1 MNNRAEFETSRKASG
16 SGWVTRTLIMTLGIL
31 IGFTLFSSPAN
42 AQTVIPDV
50 DPHGLIAHSED
61 ASAYSI
67 SSDRPDRLAVWA
79 CHTRSGKKDYKVKP
93 TQLVKH
99 FKRVALPY
107 FAWLSENR
115 YNPEFVV
122 GGTVTVAYETGC
134 RAAVATRSSSES
146 EEITGVIIM
155 TDTPN
160 VATKDGIPRVG
171 YAHPGALCSGANS
184 CTYPGNYRYT
194 VLRSNRTPLRNSEFH
209 DQTLLHEI
217 GHMLNFPHSFSDGKP
232 GGEYN
237 NHMDI
242 MSAGRTIDLG
252 TLAVNRYAAGWI
264 PTEQV
269 QVHSVTGGDSPPVA
283 LYDLAYLGQ
292 PGSQMLVLPVQA
304 GDFYALGARGR
315 SEHDSDIPREGVEV
329 YRINQVDCEY
339 SKVDGWC
346 RGVRRRTEPFIAVNR
361 SNDNLGHV
369 YRVGE
374 DIALEDIVIQLRVL
388 ERTGSGYRIWVGPGP
403 VRSGPLW
410 RGDFFDDEGSVH
422 EDSINL
428 LAAAKIT
435 EGCKP
440 YQFCPQD
447 KVTRAQMV
455 AFLARALGLTATTD
469 RASTSDFEDV
479 GSEDWYVGYLNALNA
494 LIPIATGDPDGRTFR
509 PSEHITRGE
518 MAIMLNRALSL
529 DANGGRNAIVFA
541 DVPAGTELATAVANL
556 AMAGITQGCESKPKP
571 RFCPDIT
578 LSRAQMASLLA
589 RSPVTLDADDE
600 EVRSDREI
608 RIRVGKPS
616 TRCPQDA
623 TCWGLHHDYQYE
635 FIGDFDPAPYT
646 LECWA
651 NDQLVWSG
659 NWSGRPETGC
669 YSWASGHTVQVVV
682 DGVKSNKLRW
692 TQPDEEEVG
701 SGVREVRISV
711 GNPSTRCPQG
721 VTCLGLHHDYQYE
734 FIGEFDPAPY
744 TLECWTNNRRVWFGL
759 WSGVPERGCYSWGS
773 GQTVYVVVDGVKSNE
788 LLWIQP
794 DEEIRPD
801 EPDEEEIRPDG
812 QGVQTE
818 WHVNDDPILGGTER
832 FWRSGQVGKG
842 YGNNNY
848 VYMFADSDAS
858 APDNTALWEMG
869 NRIGRQEIQVYIPRN
884 NATATVDY
892 KIRIHRA
899 DNTIIRSITRSVEQ
913 ANERRWIPLGT
924 IDSNHNKISILLEDN
939 GARQDWETDGLLRSS
954 IGIDAIRMRCVSNCT
969 PDESDE
975 EEIRPDDEE
984 TQPDGREVRIRW
996 GADLSSDPESDI
1008 RDGCSGFVFCQA
1020 FNYELIG
1027 FGPGPHTYECL
1038 INDRPWPPYPVRG
1051 REGCRA
1057 RGNHLIVA
1065 HVVVDGVKS
1074 DPLRWPRPG

>member
-1 MNNRAEFETSRKASG
+1 MNNWAGFETNREESG
-16 SGWVTRTLIMTLGIL
+16 CGWVARTLIMTLGML
-31 IGFTLFSSPAN
+31 VGLTLFSSPAN
-42 AQTVIPDV
+42 AQTVIPDA

-79 CHTRSGKKDYKVKP
+79 CHAHSGNKNYKVNP
-93 TQLVKH
+93 TQLVEH

-122 GGTVTVAYETGC
+122 GGTVTAAYETGC
-134 RAAVATRSSSES
+134 RAAVETETRSRSES

-155 TDTPN
+155 TNTPN
-160 VATKDGIPRVG
+160 VATKDGIPRSG
-171 YAHPGALCSGANS
+171 YANTGALCSGSNS

-217 GHMLNFPHSFSDGKP
+217 GHMVNFPHSFSDGKP

-237 NHMDI
+237 NRMDI

-292 PGSQMLVLPVQA
+292 PGLQMLVLPVQA
-304 GDFYALGARGR
+304 GDFYVLGARVR

-329 YRINQVDCEY
+329 YRINQVNCEY
-339 SKVDGWC
+339 YKVDGWC

-369 YRVGE
+369 YHVGE
-374 DIALEDIVIQLRVL
+374 DIALEEVGIQVRVL
-388 ERTGSGYRIWVGPGP
+388 GRTESGYRIWVGPGP

-410 RGDFFDDEGSVH
+410 KGAFFDDESSVH

-428 LAAAKIT
+428 LARLKIT
-435 EGCKP
+435 EGCDL

-455 AFLARALGLTATTD
+455 AFLARALSLTATADD
-469 RASTSDFEDV
+469 RASTSFGFND
-479 GSEDWYVGYLNALNA
+479 
-494 LIPIATGDPDGRTFR
+494 GDPSQ
-509 PSEHITRGE
+509 PITRGE
-518 MAIMLNRALSL
+518 MAIMMNRALPL

-541 DVPAGTELATAVANL
+541 DVPAGTEFATAVANL
-556 AMAGITQGCESKPKP
+556 ATAGITQGCSSEPEF
-571 RFCPDIT
+571 RFCPDEP
-578 LSRAQMASLLA
+578 LSRAQMASFLA
-589 RSPVTLDADDE
+589 RSPITLDASSDDDDE
-600 EVRSDREI
+600 EVRSDNRKIEI
-608 RIRVGKPS
+608 SVGRPS
-616 TRCPQDA
+616 TRCPQGA
-623 TCWGLHHDYQYE
+623 TCWGLHHDYHYE
-635 FIGDFDPAPYT
+635 FIGDFEPAPYT

-651 NDQLVWSG
+651 SDQLVWSG
-659 NWSGRPETGC
+659 NWSGRPGTGC

-701 SGVREVRISV
+701 SGVREVRILV

-721 VTCLGLHHDYQYE
+721 VTCLGLHRDYQYE

-788 LLWIQP
+788 LRWTQS

-842 YGNNNY
+842 YGDNNY
-848 VYMFADSDAS
+848 VYMFADSDAPN
-858 APDNTALWEMG
+858 PDNTALWEMG

-899 DNTIIRSITRSVEQ
+899 DNTIIRSVTRSVEQ

-924 IDSNHNKISILLEDN
+924 IDSNNNKISILLEDN
-939 GARQDWETDGLLRSS
+939 GARQDWETDGFPRSS
-954 IGIDAIRMRCVSNCT
+954 IGIDAIRMRCVSDCT

-975 EEIRPDDEE
+975 EEI
-984 TQPDGREVRIRW
+984 QPDGRKVRIWMGTDASERDRCPQ
-996 GADLSSDPESDI
+996 GAVC
-1008 RDGCSGFVFCQA
+1008 R
-1020 FNYELIG
+1020 NYRYELIG
-1027 FGPGPHTYECL
+1027 FGPAPYILECWSNGRRLVDPFRWSGNSRTGCYSWGSGHT
-1038 INDRPWPPYPVRG
+1038 V
-1051 REGCRA
+1051 
-1057 RGNHLIVA
+1057 
-1065 HVVVDGVKS
+1065 HVFVNGVKS
-1074 DPLRWPRPG
+1074 NELLWVQPG